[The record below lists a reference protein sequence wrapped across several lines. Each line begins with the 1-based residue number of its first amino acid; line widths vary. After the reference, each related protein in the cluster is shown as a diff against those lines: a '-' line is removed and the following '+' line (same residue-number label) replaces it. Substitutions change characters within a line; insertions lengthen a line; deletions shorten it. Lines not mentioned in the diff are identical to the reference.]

1 MNLQENLDAK
11 KRGFE
16 SSAPQEVQEIMHQAA
31 EALRRSGISDR
42 AKGEGDQAPG
52 FALGNQ
58 HGETVAL
65 TDRLSEGPVVL
76 GFYRGR
82 W

>member
-1 MNLQENLDAK
+1 MNLQEKLDAQ
-11 KRGFE
+11 KREFE
-16 SSAPQEVQEIMHQAA
+16 SSAPKEVQEIMRQAA

-42 AKGEGDQAPG
+42 AKGVGDHAPG
-52 FALGNQ
+52 FALSNQ
-58 HGETVAL
+58 RGETVAL
-65 TDRLSEGPVVL
+65 KDRLSEGPVVL